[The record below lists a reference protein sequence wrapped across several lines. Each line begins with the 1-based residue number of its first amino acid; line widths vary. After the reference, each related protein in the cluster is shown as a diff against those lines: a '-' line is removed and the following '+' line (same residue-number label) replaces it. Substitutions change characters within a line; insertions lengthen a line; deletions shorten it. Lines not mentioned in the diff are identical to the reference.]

1 MSSELIPGPAGT
13 LEVAFQRPTDSPAVA
28 LALICHPHP
37 QFGGTMDNKVVQTLA
52 KSFAELGFA
61 TMRFNFRG
69 VGKSEGSFDEGIGE
83 TEDAAAALAWAQT
96 HLGASVPSGTALPLS
111 GTALPL
117 SGTALPLVAA
127 GFSFGCFVQTRLLSR
142 SQPAQLVLIGPAV
155 NRFEIP
161 EVPKDT
167 VVIHGEED
175 DVVPL
180 ADVMN
185 WARPQGLPVTV
196 FPGTGHFFHG
206 RLTELKTVVKRFCRR

>member
-1 MSSELIPGPAGT
+1 MTSELIPGPAGA
-13 LEVAFQRPTDSPAVA
+13 LEVAFQHPTDSPARA

-61 TMRFNFRG
+61 TMRLNFRG

-96 HLGASVPSGTALPLS
+96 QLGVSV
-111 GTALPL
+111 
-117 SGTALPLVAA
+117 PLVAA
-127 GFSFGCFVQTRLLSR
+127 GFSFGCFVQTRLLPR
-142 SQPAQLVLIGPAV
+142 SQPDQLVLIGPAV

-196 FPGTGHFFHG
+196 FPGAGHFFHG
-206 RLTELKTVVKRFCRR
+206 RLTELKSVVKRFCRR

>member
-1 MSSELIPGPAGT
+1 MTSRFIDGPAGALQYSFYVPSET
-13 LEVAFQRPTDSPAVA
+13 PPAG

-52 KSFAELGFA
+52 KAFAELGVA

-69 VGKSEGSFDEGIGE
+69 VGESAGAFDEGIGE
-83 TEDAAAALAWAQT
+83 TEDAAAALTWARAQV
-96 HLGASVPSGTALPLS
+96 GAEVPLI
-111 GTALPL
+111 
-117 SGTALPLVAA
+117 AA
-127 GFSFGCFVQTRLLSR
+127 GFSFGCFVQTRLLPRSR
-142 SQPAQLVLIGPAV
+142 PEQLVLIGPAV
-155 NRFEIP
+155 SRFEIP
-161 EVPKDT
+161 EVPKDS

-180 ADVMN
+180 AEVMN

-206 RLTELKTVVKRFCRR
+206 RLTELKAVVKRFCRR

>member
-1 MSSELIPGPAGT
+1 MTSELIQGPAGA
-13 LEVAFQRPTDSPAVA
+13 LEVAFQRPTESPAIA

-52 KSFAELGFA
+52 KSFTELGFA

-96 HLGASVPSGTALPLS
+96 HLGSTVPS

-127 GFSFGCFVQTRLLSR
+127 GFSFGCFVQTRLLPR

-196 FPGTGHFFHG
+196 FPGAGHFFHG

>member
-1 MSSELIPGPAGT
+1 MTSDLIQGPTGA
-13 LEVAFQRPTDSPAVA
+13 LEVAFQVPTDSPAVA

-37 QFGGTMDNKVVQTLA
+37 QFGGTMDNKVVQTLG

-61 TMRFNFRG
+61 TLRFNFRG
-69 VGKSEGSFDEGIGE
+69 VGKSEGSFDGGMGE

-96 HLGASVPSGTALPLS
+96 HLGSSV
-111 GTALPL
+111 
-117 SGTALPLVAA
+117 PLVAA
-127 GFSFGCFVQTRLLSR
+127 GFSFGCFVQTRLLQR
-142 SQPAQLVLIGPAV
+142 SQPDQLVLIGPAV
-155 NRFEIP
+155 NRFEIS

-180 ADVMN
+180 VDVMN

-196 FPGTGHFFHG
+196 FPGAGHFFHG
-206 RLTELKTVVKRFCRR
+206 RLTELKTLVKRLCRR